1 MAGPWTG
8 PARLQRNGG
17 GQPGVHH
24 VPATSGKTKDRSARF
39 STKNSRTASTSS
51 FLSHAVP
58 AFATMSLI
66 SEMVG
71 SLSSS
76 RTACCLPSGTLSDM
90 TGAILERTRRLQA
103 REINI
108 LRRGKY
114 SIRTQAAQDRP
125 LEGRVR
131 EQPYRLHV
139 LQARGGSARRE
150 AGGIG
155 REHGAPQPYEPYERG
170 QKQNKH
176 NKAAVPQYRIQI
188 S

>member
-114 SIRTQAAQDRP
+114 YYSGASPASSFSPHPSGTGPSSRRTCSRAAVPTSCPTGAR
-125 LEGRVR
+125 RKR
-131 EQPYRLHV
+131 E
-139 LQARGGSARRE
+139 ARGGRHRS
-150 AGGIG
+150 
-155 REHGAPQPYEPYERG
+155 
-170 QKQNKH
+170 
-176 NKAAVPQYRIQI
+176 
-188 S
+188 